1 MSGASYNNSILIKSS
16 PFTAMIYS
24 AKDKKTEEAPTKAA
38 PAKAPVEPVESS
50 PNNSPAYRTRS
61 RARKVIDE

>member
-1 MSGASYNNSILIKSS
+1 
-16 PFTAMIYS
+16 MIYS
-24 AKDKKTEEAPTKAA
+24 AKNKKTEEAPAKAA
-38 PAKAPVEPVESS
+38 PVKAPVEPVESS